1 MNLIQMIEARQMKA
15 KRPDFG
21 PGDTVKVHVKIKEG
35 DKERIQ
41 IFQGTVIARGGR
53 GARES
58 FTVRKISAGVGVER
72 VFPLFSPSVAKIE
85 LVKTGDVRRGKL
97 YYLRNLKGKSARIE
111 EKMKELEEA
120 SGPGATAE
128 NE

>member
-1 MNLIQMIEARQMKA
+1 MNLIRMIEARQTKA
-15 KRPDFG
+15 KRPEFG

-41 IFQGTVIARGGR
+41 IFQGTVIAKGGH
-53 GARES
+53 GANQS

-72 VFPLFSPSVAKIE
+72 VFPLFSPSVAKID
-85 LVKTGDVRRGKL
+85 LVKTGDVRRAKL

-120 SGPGATAE
+120 SGPGAAAQ

>member
-58 FTVRKISAGVGVER
+58 FTVRKISSGVGVER

-120 SGPGATAE
+120 SGPGVPAE

>member
-58 FTVRKISAGVGVER
+58 FTVRKISSGVGVER

>member
-58 FTVRKISAGVGVER
+58 FTVRKISSGVGVER

-111 EKMKELEEA
+111 EKKKELEEA
-120 SGPGATAE
+120 SGPGAIVE

>member
-58 FTVRKISAGVGVER
+58 FTVRKISSGVGVER

-120 SGPGATAE
+120 SGPGVTAE

>member
-120 SGPGATAE
+120 SGPGAPAE